1 MQKHFLTMLVGL
13 LAVVLQAGPPASAQD
28 FPSKP
33 IRIIAPFAPGGS
45 PDVISRI
52 IAEEMKNDVGQPV
65 VVENR
70 PGAGGNLAAE
80 YVLRQEP
87 DGHTLFLGTTGNM
100 AANKSIFKKLPFDPE
115 TDFAPLTL
123 VYASTNVLLVR
134 KDSGMKSIK
143 DVIDR
148 AKAKPGSITY
158 GSPGVGTAGHLIG
171 GVFAARAGIEIK
183 HVAYKGQAQVIADL
197 RGGHIDISFE
207 AIATAIQAI
216 KSGDMIG
223 LAIATKE
230 RNAKLPDVPTFQ
242 ESGFKDF
249 AFQAWAIM
257 AASSKTPPAIAQRLN
272 AALVKAINSKP
283 VREKVDSLG
292 VQVGT
297 SSIEDAKAL
306 LKAEV
311 ALWRDVVKTTGFK
324 PLD

>member
-1 MQKHFLTMLVGL
+1 
-13 LAVVLQAGPPASAQD
+13 
-28 FPSKP
+28 
-33 IRIIAPFAPGGS
+33 
-45 PDVISRI
+45 
-52 IAEEMKNDVGQPV
+52 
-65 VVENR
+65 
-70 PGAGGNLAAE
+70 
-80 YVLRQEP
+80 
-87 DGHTLFLGTTGNM
+87 
-100 AANKSIFKKLPFDPE
+100 
-115 TDFAPLTL
+115 
-123 VYASTNVLLVR
+123 
-134 KDSGMKSIK
+134 
-143 DVIDR
+143 
-148 AKAKPGSITY
+148 
-158 GSPGVGTAGHLIG
+158 
-171 GVFAARAGIEIK
+171 
-183 HVAYKGQAQVIADL
+183 
-197 RGGHIDISFE
+197 
-207 AIATAIQAI
+207 
-216 KSGDMIG
+216 MIG

-306 LKAEV
+306 LKSEV